1 MFRSQL
7 CFYEIFTRLESQ
19 TGQTAEVLAAM
30 FVDVTPARGAQP
42 SATGCR
48 TPPEWPLAGVFHAA
62 LQIESW
68 FRKAR
73 RRTASTRLG
82 QRSLRHLRRAA
93 RALQGAQQPHGPDDL
108 ATIENAHEL
117 GDRQFGVAIG
127 GHEIV
132 GELGLGGAHRVQNC
146 REFILHNTLALYARC
161 PGRIERAGALSVSRA
176 RRACRRSRAVRSKD
190 FALVTLLAGTQG
202 PPRDL
207 MIGRSASLFSRL
219 LPGEIENAAGYRGGT
234 VMWQKI
240 GYFRQKAAE
249 CAARAQE
256 AADKDT
262 RALFLRFRDSWLSAA
277 NRYESSPAP
286 APDQTPQWRP
296 SPLTP
301 EPSTHDWRWSPND
314 ARTDTT
320 AERLGAA

>member
-1 MFRSQL
+1 MFRSN
-7 CFYEIFTRLESQ
+7 CAFYEIFTRLESQ

-48 TPPEWPLAGVFHAA
+48 TPPEWPLGGVFHAA

-161 PGRIERAGALSVSRA
+161 PGRIETRRGAFGFTCTPRVP
-176 RRACRRSRAVRSKD
+176 AV
-190 FALVTLLAGTQG
+190 
-202 PPRDL
+202 
-207 MIGRSASLFSRL
+207 
-219 LPGEIENAAGYRGGT
+219 ENR
-234 VMWQKI
+234 
-240 GYFRQKAAE
+240 
-249 CAARAQE
+249 
-256 AADKDT
+256 
-262 RALFLRFRDSWLSAA
+262 
-277 NRYESSPAP
+277 
-286 APDQTPQWRP
+286 PQ
-296 SPLTP
+296 
-301 EPSTHDWRWSPND
+301 
-314 ARTDTT
+314 
-320 AERLGAA
+320 